1 MHARSPS
8 ASTVRDG
15 INPDRTERGIIL
27 TMNTLKEKYLRKF
40 IALPQDHGSWV
51 FILMPLF
58 IGFFAGKNFSI
69 VSVYLI
75 IAALAAFFLRQ
86 PVTIAVKA
94 YAGRRSRAD
103 LPAAR
108 FWIVVYGSI
117 ALIMLVGLTLRGFAD
132 VLYLALP
139 GIAIFTWHL
148 YLVHHRDER
157 KQAGLEVVASGALAL
172 AAPAALWVSNG
183 GYDAQ
188 GWVLWLLVWF
198 QSAASIIHAYMRLD
212 HRKQAQ
218 IPARAEKIRLGR
230 RALMYTSFNFVTTL
244 VLGIIGWL
252 PRYIF
257 IPFLLQFSETLWW
270 AFNPAI
276 KAKPTSVGFR
286 QLAIST
292 LFTILFIIF
301 WEI

>member
-1 MHARSPS
+1 MDAF
-8 ASTVRDG
+8 
-15 INPDRTERGIIL
+15 
-27 TMNTLKEKYLRKF
+27 KKKYFRKF

-69 VSVYLI
+69 ASFYLI
-75 IAALAAFFLRQ
+75 IAALAAFFTRQ

-94 YAGRRSRAD
+94 YAGRRPRTD

-108 FWIVVYGSI
+108 FWMLVYGFI
-117 ALIMLVGLTLRGFAD
+117 ALVMLASLTLCGFAD
-132 VLYLALP
+132 VLYLAIP
-139 GIAIFTWHL
+139 GIAIFLWHL
-148 YLVHHRDER
+148 YLVSKRDER

-172 AAPAALWVSNG
+172 AAPAALWVANG
-183 GYDAQ
+183 SYSAQ

-198 QSAASIIHAYMRLD
+198 QSAASIIHAYMRLN

-218 IPARAEKIRLGR
+218 IPVYAEKIQFGK
-230 RALMYTSFNFVTTL
+230 RALMYTFFNFATSL
-244 VLGIIGWL
+244 ALGIIGWL

-257 IPFLLQFSETLWW
+257 IPFLLQFVETLWW
-270 AFNPAI
+270 TFNPAI